1 MLRRE
6 FERQPRASG
15 ALHPPHQGAR
25 RRGYH
30 HLRGGR
36 QLPCVQILRS
46 IVGEAGDFVAPD
58 FATGTRIAVEHLV
71 KKGHDRIALMPSAK
85 NTSAARDRLGA
96 FASAVQE
103 CGLVTSIILAGC
115 LSRIDAGEVV
125 AAVLSRADPPTA
137 IICHNDLLALGV
149 IGALRRLGLAPGVDV
164 SVVGFDDIPESSY
177 SVPALTTVA
186 TRPMAVGAHAAT
198 LLLKRIAT
206 PAGPPERILVPP
218 YLIVRGT

>member
-1 MLRRE
+1 
-6 FERQPRASG
+6 
-15 ALHPPHQGAR
+15 
-25 RRGYH
+25 
-30 HLRGGR
+30 
-36 QLPCVQILRS
+36 
-46 IVGEAGDFVAPD
+46 
-58 FATGTRIAVEHLV
+58 
-71 KKGHDRIALMPSAK
+71 
-85 NTSAARDRLGA
+85 
-96 FASAVQE
+96 
-103 CGLVTSIILAGC
+103 
-115 LSRIDAGEVV
+115 LSRT
-125 AAVLSRADPPTA
+125 DPPTA